1 MNFHPDGEG
10 PAYSCRIRATSY
22 LRFESAATTDGIG
35 VDGFDPGHAGC
46 CDFWI
51 HRHCVCGPQC
61 GEDIAT
67 TTPTASRFRPEPML
81 NEHTSVEYAARGRR
95 NLKTGLK
102 VAMVGM
108 FVLVLIFIVV
118 AMTRN
123 TAPISD
129 EEFVR
134 LMAQERIE
142 SAVNHGHLLNGCGD
156 GDDANAVFTGTKNGI
171 LVTGI
176 ICPGV
181 LKAHTVRYY

>member
-1 MNFHPDGEG
+1 MNSGGGAQCSLVIPCL
-10 PAYSCRIRATSY
+10 YS
-22 LRFESAATTDGIG
+22 ESM
-35 VDGFDPGHAGC
+35 V
-46 CDFWI
+46 
-51 HRHCVCGPQC
+51 
-61 GEDIAT
+61 
-67 TTPTASRFRPEPML
+67 
-81 NEHTSVEYAARGRR
+81 NEHTSVGYASWGRR

-142 SAVNHGHLLNGCGD
+142 NAVNHGHLLNGCGD